1 MSSTNIPPKSVPGYS
16 STNPFT
22 FTRSPSLPASTSGE
36 KSHTKHSTNIS
47 NTNPFGQCEQCKG
60 SKTGYDWC
68 QYCNSEYFRKNFTN
82 WSSENKELDNFIQIA
97 QLKAIN
103 VRSVL
108 EWIEYKEFTNVKH
121 LADGGN
127 SSVFTAH
134 WPQGPIRA
142 WDTTANN
149 WKRGWEQ
156 VNSDV
161 IILKQIK
168 NSDNMTSDFYELSAY
183 HQFSNLVTH
192 VVRCYGISRCPF
204 TRELIVVTSYARD
217 GDLRQY
223 NSRNF
228 DTFTWEQRIITL
240 KDIAVGL
247 VTIHKAGLLHKDLHT
262 GNILRDGSWTMI
274 SDLGLCWNNTSAD
287 KNEVQIH
294 GVLPYV
300 APEVLR
306 KKAYTR
312 AADVYSIG
320 MIMFELWSGRRP
332 FEGREYDAFLAI
344 EICSGSN
351 MSLVIYS
358 HSQFME
364 NLLDKFLYIGI
375 RPKITSN
382 IPDYYSKVMQSCWDN
397 DPDMRPTSRDL
408 EITFNSWIDKI
419 TKRELVCPKMPKRE
433 SNVSTPISSSVLS
446 ENITSQSLPSIS
458 VEQHKI
464 LEEIDKRR
472 EALYQNYLNQ
482 QLIERAERESRNKG
496 PLNPMTW
503 TTELKTLADK
513 IFGNQASKDIEIRP
527 IGATDTTSP
536 EENADDDNNEIQIG
550 IKTKWFIIYK
560 FVPC

>member
-1 MSSTNIPPKSVPGYS
+1 MVVI
-16 STNPFT
+16 
-22 FTRSPSLPASTSGE
+22 
-36 KSHTKHSTNIS
+36 
-47 NTNPFGQCEQCKG
+47 
-60 SKTGYDWC
+60 
-68 QYCNSEYFRKNFTN
+68 
-82 WSSENKELDNFIQIA
+82 
-97 QLKAIN
+97 
-103 VRSVL
+103 VRCR
-108 EWIEYKEFTNVKH
+108 
-121 LADGGN
+121 
-127 SSVFTAH
+127 FTAH

-300 APEVLR
+300 AP
-306 KKAYTR
+306 
-312 AADVYSIG
+312 
-320 MIMFELWSGRRP
+320 RP

-344 EICSGSN
+344 EICS
-351 MSLVIYS
+351 
-358 HSQFME
+358 
-364 NLLDKFLYIGI
+364 GI

-419 TKRELVCPKMPKRE
+419 TKRKLVCPKMPKRE

-536 EENADDDNNEIQIG
+536 EENADDDNNEIQIDE
-550 IKTKWFIIYK
+550 KKQKRPFTFLTKLLILSRIDVFK
-560 FVPC
+560 

>member
-1 MSSTNIPPKSVPGYS
+1 MGYYCKQLE
-16 STNPFT
+16 TKLGT
-22 FTRSPSLPASTSGE
+22 GE
-36 KSHTKHSTNIS
+36 FECDN
-47 NTNPFGQCEQCKG
+47 F
-60 SKTGYDWC
+60 KT
-68 QYCNSEYFRKNFTN
+68 
-82 WSSENKELDNFIQIA
+82 NKEL
-97 QLKAIN
+97 
-103 VRSVL
+103 
-108 EWIEYKEFTNVKH
+108 
-121 LADGGN
+121 
-127 SSVFTAH
+127 
-134 WPQGPIRA
+134 
-142 WDTTANN
+142 
-149 WKRGWEQ
+149 
-156 VNSDV
+156 
-161 IILKQIK
+161 
-168 NSDNMTSDFYELSAY
+168 NSDNMTTDFLNELSAY

-192 VVRCYGISRCPF
+192 VVRCYGIPRCPF

-223 NSRNF
+223 NNSRNF

-247 VTIHKAGLLHKDLHT
+247 VTIHKAGLLQFIDPNHYHDNIISKKDLHT

-306 KKAYTR
+306 KKPYTR

-320 MIMFELWSGRRP
+320 MIMFELWSGQ
-332 FEGREYDAFLAI
+332 A
-344 EICSGSN
+344 
-351 MSLVIYS
+351 
-358 HSQFME
+358 
-364 NLLDKFLYIGI
+364 
-375 RPKITSN
+375 
-382 IPDYYSKVMQSCWDN
+382 CWDN

-419 TKRELVCPKMPKRE
+419 TKRELVCPKIPERE

-446 ENITSQSLPSIS
+446 ENITSQSLPSLS

-482 QLIERAERESRNKG
+482 QLIESAERESRNKG

-513 IFGNQASKDIEIRP
+513 IFDIEIRP
-527 IGATDTTSP
+527 IGVTDTTSP
-536 EENADDDNNEIQIG
+536 EEIADDDNNEIQIAE
-550 IKTKWFIIYK
+550 KKQKKPFTFLTKLLILSRIDVFK
-560 FVPC
+560 

>member
-47 NTNPFGQCEQCKG
+47 NTNPFGQCEQ
-60 SKTGYDWC
+60 S
-68 QYCNSEYFRKNFTN
+68 
-82 WSSENKELDNFIQIA
+82 

-247 VTIHKAGLLHKDLHT
+247 VTIHKAGLLHVSDFLIEYWVGAIHKHKDLHT
-262 GNILRDGSWTMI
+262 GNILQDGSWTMI

-306 KKAYTR
+306 KKPYTR

-344 EICSGSN
+344 EICS
-351 MSLVIYS
+351 
-358 HSQFME
+358 
-364 NLLDKFLYIGI
+364 GI

-472 EALYQNYLNQ
+472 
-482 QLIERAERESRNKG
+482 K
-496 PLNPMTW
+496 
-503 TTELKTLADK
+503 
-513 IFGNQASKDIEIRP
+513 
-527 IGATDTTSP
+527 
-536 EENADDDNNEIQIG
+536 
-550 IKTKWFIIYK
+550 YK
-560 FVPC
+560 F

>member
-1 MSSTNIPPKSVPGYS
+1 MSPTNVPPNSVPGYS
-16 STNPFT
+16 STNSFNFPPT
-22 FTRSPSLPASTSGE
+22 SLPASTTRE
-36 KSHTKHSTNIS
+36 EPHKKHEIS
-47 NTNPFGQCEQCKG
+47 NSRPFGQCEQCKG
-60 SKTGYDWC
+60 SNTGYDWC

-82 WSSENKELDNFIQIA
+82 WSSENQELDKFIQIA

-127 SSVFTAH
+127 SSVFTAN

-142 WDTTANN
+142 WDTTVNN
-149 WKRGWEQ
+149 WKRGWEH

-168 NSDNMTSDFYELSAY
+168 NSDNMTSTFLNELSAY

-204 TRELIVVTSYARD
+204 TRELIVVTSYAHD

-223 NSRNF
+223 LSENF

-287 KNEVQIH
+287 KSDVQIY

-306 KKAYTR
+306 KKPYTR

-320 MIMFELWSGRRP
+320 MIMYELWSGKRP
-332 FEGREYDAFLAI
+332 FEGRKYDAYLALN
-344 EICSGSN
+344 ICSG
-351 MSLVIYS
+351 
-358 HSQFME
+358 
-364 NLLDKFLYIGI
+364 I
-375 RPKITSN
+375 RPEITSD
-382 IPDYYSKVMQSCWDN
+382 IPDYYSKVMQACWDN

-408 EITFNSWIDKI
+408 EVTFNSWIDSI
-419 TKRELVCPKMPKRE
+419 TKRELVCPKIPRKE
-433 SNVSTPISSSVLS
+433 NNISTPISSSGS
-446 ENITSQSLPSIS
+446 NKNSTSQSLPSLS
-458 VEQHKI
+458 VEQNRI

-472 EALYQNYLNQ
+472 EVLYQNYLNQ
-482 QLIERAERESRNKG
+482 RIIERAERESKNKESM
-496 PLNPMTW
+496 NPMTW

-513 IFGNQASKDIEIRP
+513 IFGEQDIEINP
-527 IGATDTTSP
+527 IEVTDPTSS
-536 EENADDDNNEIQIG
+536 EDSETKSIEMIDDNTETQID
-550 IKTKWFIIYK
+550 KKKPFMFLTKMLILLRIDAFK
-560 FVPC
+560 

>member
-1 MSSTNIPPKSVPGYS
+1 MSSTKFPPKSVPGYS

-22 FTRSPSLPASTSGE
+22 YTRSPSLPASTSGE
-36 KSHTKHSTNIS
+36 K
-47 NTNPFGQCEQCKG
+47 
-60 SKTGYDWC
+60 
-68 QYCNSEYFRKNFTN
+68 
-82 WSSENKELDNFIQIA
+82 
-97 QLKAIN
+97 
-103 VRSVL
+103 
-108 EWIEYKEFTNVKH
+108 
-121 LADGGN
+121 
-127 SSVFTAH
+127 FTAH

-247 VTIHKAGLLHKDLHT
+247 VTIHKAGLLH
-262 GNILRDGSWTMI
+262 
-274 SDLGLCWNNTSAD
+274 
-287 KNEVQIH
+287 
-294 GVLPYV
+294 
-300 APEVLR
+300 
-306 KKAYTR
+306 
-312 AADVYSIG
+312 
-320 MIMFELWSGRRP
+320 
-332 FEGREYDAFLAI
+332 
-344 EICSGSN
+344 
-351 MSLVIYS
+351 
-358 HSQFME
+358 
-364 NLLDKFLYIGI
+364 
-375 RPKITSN
+375 
-382 IPDYYSKVMQSCWDN
+382 VMQSCWDN

-419 TKRELVCPKMPKRE
+419 TKRKLVCPKMPKRE

-550 IKTKWFIIYK
+550 IWIDGLDLYNPIPYFTNKENGLMILPELDKIK
-560 FVPC
+560 

>member
-36 KSHTKHSTNIS
+36 K
-47 NTNPFGQCEQCKG
+47 
-60 SKTGYDWC
+60 
-68 QYCNSEYFRKNFTN
+68 
-82 WSSENKELDNFIQIA
+82 
-97 QLKAIN
+97 
-103 VRSVL
+103 
-108 EWIEYKEFTNVKH
+108 
-121 LADGGN
+121 
-127 SSVFTAH
+127 FTAH

-168 NSDNMTSDFYELSAY
+168 NSDNMTSDFLNELSAY

-247 VTIHKAGLLHKDLHT
+247 VTIHKAGLLHH
-262 GNILRDGSWTMI
+262 R
-274 SDLGLCWNNTSAD
+274 
-287 KNEVQIH
+287 
-294 GVLPYV
+294 
-300 APEVLR
+300 
-306 KKAYTR
+306 
-312 AADVYSIG
+312 

-344 EICSGSN
+344 EICS
-351 MSLVIYS
+351 
-358 HSQFME
+358 
-364 NLLDKFLYIGI
+364 GI

-419 TKRELVCPKMPKRE
+419 TKRELVCPKMPERE

-446 ENITSQSLPSIS
+446 ENITSQSLPSLS

-503 TTELKTLADK
+503 TTELKSLADK

-536 EENADDDNNEIQIG
+536 EEIADDDNNEIQIG
-550 IKTKWFIIYK
+550 IWIDGLDLYNPIPYLTNKENGLMILPKLDKIKIGVNPLII
-560 FVPC
+560 

>member
-22 FTRSPSLPASTSGE
+22 FTRSPSLPASTS
-36 KSHTKHSTNIS
+36 
-47 NTNPFGQCEQCKG
+47 
-60 SKTGYDWC
+60 
-68 QYCNSEYFRKNFTN
+68 
-82 WSSENKELDNFIQIA
+82 A

-168 NSDNMTSDFYELSAY
+168 HSDNMTSDFLNELSAY

-240 KDIAVGL
+240 KDIAVG
-247 VTIHKAGLLHKDLHT
+247 
-262 GNILRDGSWTMI
+262 
-274 SDLGLCWNNTSAD
+274 
-287 KNEVQIH
+287 
-294 GVLPYV
+294 
-300 APEVLR
+300 
-306 KKAYTR
+306 
-312 AADVYSIG
+312 
-320 MIMFELWSGRRP
+320 RP

-344 EICSGSN
+344 EICS
-351 MSLVIYS
+351 
-358 HSQFME
+358 
-364 NLLDKFLYIGI
+364 GI

-419 TKRELVCPKMPKRE
+419 TKRELVCPKMPERE
-433 SNVSTPISSSVLS
+433 SKVSTPISSSVLS
-446 ENITSQSLPSIS
+446 ENITSQSLPSLS

-503 TTELKTLADK
+503 TTELKSLADK

-536 EENADDDNNEIQIG
+536 EEIADDDNNEIQIDE
-550 IKTKWFIIYK
+550 KKQKKPFTFLTKLLILSRIDVFK
-560 FVPC
+560 